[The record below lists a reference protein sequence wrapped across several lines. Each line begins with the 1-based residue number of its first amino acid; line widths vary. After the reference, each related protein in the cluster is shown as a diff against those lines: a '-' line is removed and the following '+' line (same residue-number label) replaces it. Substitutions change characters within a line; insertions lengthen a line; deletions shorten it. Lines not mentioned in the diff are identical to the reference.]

1 MEMKMEMK
9 MLVVCPCGV
18 RLNVSMTKYLQMRC
32 PKCHT
37 MLAEEIE
44 RQASRNS
51 KAMWD
56 VAAYMAR
63 ERWTA
68 RRWYVN
74 DEVICRLLAKHEIES
89 HGGEW
94 PPKVTQQEDV
104 FKIEIEEEKP
114 VVHTSPLA
122 VDMPVPEPEPP
133 SPKKKI
139 SIKVKKNKKGGRK

>member
-1 MEMKMEMK
+1 MTTRTMMTMTTKTTTKTRSE
-9 MLVVCPCGV
+9 PV
-18 RLNVSMTKYLQMRC
+18 RVRC
-32 PKCHT
+32 PRCGRGV
-37 MLAEEIE
+37 M
-44 RQASRNS
+44 
-51 KAMWD
+51 
-56 VAAYMAR
+56 V
-63 ERWTA
+63 
-68 RRWYVN
+68 RRTTSCQCGQV
-74 DEVICRLLAKHEIES
+74 AKHEIES